1 MSFNISKCSHYNKK
15 DSSKV
20 RCFEKYRVKN
30 SRPWRSGF
38 THLFLEVVVA
48 EVEDLHRSVCPSHSH
63 SLWVFVKRQ
72 SSDRTGQVLEEANAM
87 DLKLTHFYLWTEDN
101 DNLIQTYVYAYTQV
115 YTIYLCANTNTHK
128 RREISQVTE
137 RHLWNNIYYYYY

>member
-20 RCFEKYRVKN
+20 HCFEKYRVKN

-72 SSDRTGQVLEEANAM
+72 SSDCTGQVLEEANAM
-87 DLKLTHFYLWTEDN
+87 DLKLAHFYLWTEDN
-101 DNLIQTYVYAYTQV
+101 DNLIQTYVYAYT
-115 YTIYLCANTNTHK
+115 
-128 RREISQVTE
+128 
-137 RHLWNNIYYYYY
+137 